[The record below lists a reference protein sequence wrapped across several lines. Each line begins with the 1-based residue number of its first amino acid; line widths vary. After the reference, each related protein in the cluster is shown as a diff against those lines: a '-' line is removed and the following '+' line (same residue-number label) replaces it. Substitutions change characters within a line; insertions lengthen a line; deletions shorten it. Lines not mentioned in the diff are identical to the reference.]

1 MREEHGKHTLAHRDR
16 EDEHHSHNGNNK
28 STILKQLDIR
38 EEQLEALN
46 KVVTHHSGVG
56 DTATKGVAE
65 HDALNDVAHGLAVES
80 SSHITIIVLIGHAAD
95 TGEEDEGVDAEGTH
109 QEDEDITGNQR
120 ELRNEAK
127 RLDNLLC

>member
-1 MREEHGKHTLAHRDR
+1 M
-16 EDEHHSHNGNNK
+16 
-28 STILKQLDIR
+28 
-38 EEQLEALN
+38 
-46 KVVTHHSGVG
+46 G

-65 HDALNDVAHGLAVES
+65 HDALNDVTHGLAVES

-95 TGEEDEGVDAEGTH
+95 TSEEDEGVDAEGTH

-127 RLDNLLC
+127 RLGNLLC